1 MHFLFPTF
9 LIAST
14 AIAIP
19 IIIHLFEFRKFKQ
32 VLFTNVRF
40 LRELK
45 EETTNRSKLKNLL
58 ILLARCL
65 ALLSLVIAFAQPF
78 LGDNVNTSKGDK
90 SISIYVDNSFSMNAL
105 TKDVSLLEQ
114 AKIKAKEIVQAYA
127 NTDKFQIL
135 TNDFEGRHLRLT
147 NKEEAINYIDDIKI
161 GPAVKNIS
169 KVLQRQLQV
178 LQSGKSIEK
187 TAYILSD
194 FQKNIADINQFKDS
208 SINIYL
214 IPLQSVQQNNISI
227 DSAWFESPVQLVN
240 QPNPMVLKVTN
251 NSDEPVENV
260 AVTLKYENQSKPIG
274 SINLKPKETRL
285 DTVNVSVLKSG
296 WHQATLQ
303 ITDYPIQFDDSYYF
317 SFYVPEKVD
326 VLVINDLNNNKYL
339 NAALYGSRIFNVKE
353 QNISN
358 INYAQI
364 KDNRMIILNDIN
376 TISSGLASELSDYIR
391 KGGSVLIFPSVGADV
406 SSINTFLNS
415 IQANNVAPFDNQERK
430 CSTINFNDFV
440 FDDVFLQKSNNLR
453 LPTTKGNFK
462 IMNKSG
468 ESLITYRDGSAFITK
483 NTVGTGNVFLS
494 ASPLDEKYSDLVR
507 NGEIFVP
514 MMYKMSISSSKETKI
529 SRIIGKDENIQID
542 TKTSAKEA
550 SFRIKG
556 EKEEFIPAQMVQ
568 SNQLILGIKEGIKQA
583 GFYQLYQKKD
593 SILSSFAFNYD
604 RKESDLNFSDVATL
618 KSFTNKNIKL
628 INNNAEANFTVLV
641 GEKNNGIV
649 LWRWCLIFALLFLA
663 IETILIKFFK

>member
-9 LIAST
+9 LIASL

-19 IIIHLFEFRKFKQ
+19 IIVHLFEFRKFKK

-40 LRELK
+40 LKELK

-58 ILLARCL
+58 VLLARCL
-65 ALLSLVIAFAQPF
+65 ALLSLVIGFAQPF
-78 LGDNVNTSKGDK
+78 LGDNVNVSKGDK
-90 SISIYVDNSFSMNAL
+90 SVSIFIDNSFSMNAL

-114 AKIKAKEIVQAYA
+114 AKLKAKEIVQAYG

-135 TNDFEGRHLRLT
+135 TNDFEGRHLRLV
-147 NKEEAINYIDDIKI
+147 NKEEAAIYIDEIKI
-161 GPAVKNIS
+161 GPAVKEIS

-178 LQSGKSIEK
+178 LQTGKSVEK
-187 TAYILSD
+187 TAYVLSD
-194 FQKNIADINQFKDS
+194 FQKNITDIQQYKDS
-208 SINIYL
+208 SITVYL
-214 IPLQSVQQNNISI
+214 VPLQSVQQNNISI

-251 NSDEPVENV
+251 NSEQPVENV

-285 DTVNVSVLKSG
+285 DTVNVSVLKPG

-303 ITDYPIQFDDSYYF
+303 ITDFPIQFDDSYFF

-326 VLVINDLNNNKYL
+326 VLIINDLSNNKYL
-339 NAALYGSRIFNVKE
+339 TAALYGSRVFNVKE

-364 KDNRMIILNDIN
+364 KENRMIILNDV
-376 TISSGLASELSDYIR
+376 TSISTGLASELSAYVN
-391 KGGSVLIFPSVGADV
+391 KGGSVLVFPAVSADI
-406 SSINTFLNS
+406 SSINAFLNS
-415 IQANNVAPFDNQERK
+415 LQANNLAAFDNQERK
-430 CSTINFNDFV
+430 CSTLNFNEFV
-440 FDDVFLQKSNNLR
+440 FNDVFLQKDNNLR

-468 ESLITYRDGSAFITK
+468 ESIINYRDGSSFVTK
-483 NTVGTGNVFLS
+483 NAVGTGNIFIC
-494 ASPLDEKYSDLVR
+494 ASPLDERYNDLVR

-514 MMYKMSISSSKETKI
+514 MIYKMSISASKEWKI
-529 SRIIGKDENIQID
+529 SRTIGKDEFVQTD
-542 TKTSAKEA
+542 TKSNIKEA

-556 EKEEFIPAQMVQ
+556 DKDEFIPTQMIQ
-568 SNQLILGIKEGIKQA
+568 SNQLILGVKEGVKQA

-604 RKESDLNFSDVATL
+604 RKESDLNFNDAASL

-628 INNNAEANFTVLV
+628 INNSAEANFTVLV

-663 IETILIKFFK
+663 IETALIKFFN